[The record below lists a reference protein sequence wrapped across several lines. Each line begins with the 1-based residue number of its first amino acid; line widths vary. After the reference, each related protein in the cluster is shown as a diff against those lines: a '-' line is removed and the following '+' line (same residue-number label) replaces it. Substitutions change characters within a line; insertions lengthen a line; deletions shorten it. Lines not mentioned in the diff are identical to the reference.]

1 MDHFNSPTTSST
13 NMSHIK
19 GWGIDADPDNDP
31 AYPMRQGAV
40 DKESYS
46 WERPPLQEQTNE
58 ILHSNERPNITAVFG
73 TSVPPTGLS
82 GKLRRLAFRY
92 SEGSFG
98 HWLPLLL
105 ADRINVVEGLVEDV
119 RHGKLPN
126 ICAEKGM
133 KAEWKYNRKAIVR
146 KAAVTA
152 VVVTSLALLM
162 RRRKK

>member
-1 MDHFNSPTTSST
+1 MENFNIPPAHPKDG
-13 NMSHIK
+13 SHIK

-31 AYPMRQGAV
+31 AYPMRQGTV

-46 WERPPLQEQTNE
+46 WERPPLQTQTDE

-73 TSVPPTGLS
+73 TSVPPS
-82 GKLRRLAFRY
+82 GVSGRLRRLAFRY

-105 ADRINVVEGLVEDV
+105 ADRVNVIEGLVDDL
-119 RHGKLPN
+119 RHGKVPN

-133 KAEWKYNRKAIVR
+133 KAEWKYNQKAVVR
-146 KAAVTA
+146 KVAVAAVITTA
-152 VVVTSLALLM
+152 VVLLAT
-162 RRRKK
+162 RRKK

>member
-1 MDHFNSPTTSST
+1 MDKFNIPAAQPTA
-13 NMSHIK
+13 MSHIK

-46 WERPPLQEQTNE
+46 WERPPLQQQTEE
-58 ILHSNERPNITAVFG
+58 ILHSNERPNVTAVFG
-73 TSVPPTGLS
+73 TSVPPSGVS

-98 HWLPLLL
+98 HWLPLLV
-105 ADRINVVEGLVEDV
+105 ADRVNVIEGLVEDFH
-119 RHGKLPN
+119 HGKIPN

-133 KAEWKYNRKAIVR
+133 KAEWKYNQKVVVR
-146 KAAVTA
+146 KAAVAALITTA
-152 VVVTSLALLM
+152 VVLFVT
-162 RRRKK
+162 RRKK